1 MGMGRGR
8 EYGLRREADWGSW
21 DIDMGLRA
29 SEEGM
34 QNEFKFAGDV
44 RKGDG
49 CGWPKDCCEWDAS
62 RAGGGCV
69 LGVILGA
76 RGVIEV

>member
-1 MGMGRGR
+1 MV
-8 EYGLRREADWGSW
+8 LHAC
-21 DIDMGLRA
+21 
-29 SEEGM
+29 EEGM
-34 QNEFKFAGDV
+34 ENELKFAGDV

-49 CGWPKDCCEWDAS
+49 CGWPTDRCEWDAS

-76 RGVIEV
+76 RGVVEV